1 MARAKELGGGIG
13 LRCCQTVGPGSMKLH
28 GYWHL
33 IVLVAFLLSYVG
45 NYELPVGFWVY
56 LTKGRAMGEGCG

>member
-1 MARAKELGGGIG
+1 
-13 LRCCQTVGPGSMKLH
+13 MKLH